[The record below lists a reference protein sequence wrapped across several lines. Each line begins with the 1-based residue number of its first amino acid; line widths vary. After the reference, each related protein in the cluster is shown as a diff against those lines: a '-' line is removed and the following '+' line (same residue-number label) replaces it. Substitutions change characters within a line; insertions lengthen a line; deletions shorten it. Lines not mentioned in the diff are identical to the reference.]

1 MVIVSD
7 YIDASDSMALLTM
20 ACFDADISGGICPD
34 VCRANNFRSVRVG
47 GLIPYAIMNVM
58 SLEIWPFE
66 GDVVVDNANAKGY
79 AKVHVRRNEQGKYAE
94 VPEGANACVRISGV
108 RYFIR
113 NFRGR
118 PGHTAG
124 AVVEG
129 DGVRIELDGKN
140 SANAINLNIFRYRK

>member
-1 MVIVSD
+1 MSD
-7 YIDASDSMALLTM
+7 
-20 ACFDADISGGICPD
+20 
-34 VCRANNFRSVRVG
+34 
-47 GLIPYAIMNVM
+47 M

-66 GDVVVDNANAKGY
+66 GDVVVDNDKVKGY
-79 AKVHVRRNEQGKYAE
+79 AKVHLRRNEQGKYAE
-94 VPEGANACVRISGV
+94 VPEGANACVRIGGV

-129 DGVRIELDGKN
+129 DGVRIELDKIN
-140 SANAINLNIFRYRK
+140 PANAINMNIFRYRK